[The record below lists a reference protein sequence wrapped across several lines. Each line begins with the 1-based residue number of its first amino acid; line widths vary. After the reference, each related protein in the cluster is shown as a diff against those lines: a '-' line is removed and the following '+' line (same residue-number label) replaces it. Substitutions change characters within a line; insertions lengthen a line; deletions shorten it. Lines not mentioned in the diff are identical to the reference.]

1 KTAMTADAIGRLS
14 ARPPAL
20 TGLSRKSP
28 TSEGGGSD
36 NRRPVKK
43 GPELRG
49 ANLRGDQ
56 RDEQAEE
63 QRRSGQ
69 IAPIERH
76 RHGIAAGF
84 AERRRGDL
92 DDPEPE
98 GDGRY
103 LAHRRMAVH
112 DQTLCV

>member
-1 KTAMTADAIGRLS
+1 
-14 ARPPAL
+14 
-20 TGLSRKSP
+20 
-28 TSEGGGSD
+28 
-36 NRRPVKK
+36 
-43 GPELRG
+43 
-49 ANLRGDQ
+49 LRGDQ

-69 IAPIERH
+69 ITPIERH

-112 DQTLCV
+112 DQTLCVILPGQHRDKWFSRLLSVAATNGLAQSRCAPAGEVRLFR